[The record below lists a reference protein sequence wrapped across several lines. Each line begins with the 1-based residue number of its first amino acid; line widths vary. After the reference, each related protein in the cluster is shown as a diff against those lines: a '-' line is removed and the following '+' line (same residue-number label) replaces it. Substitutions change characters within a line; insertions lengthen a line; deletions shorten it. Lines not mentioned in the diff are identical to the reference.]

1 VLYSLDWHEAGLD
14 RQYRTLYRSY
24 FSIFARCGMPT
35 AVEADVGIMGSS
47 VAHELIHLSGIGE
60 DTILLCDR
68 CSYTANR
75 RVAKFRKPIPELS
88 ASSFTSS
95 QLDVYPIMSCG
106 EALESAILSPTGL
119 RYDRCW
125 MLVDERR
132 AGSSRSAAS
141 PGWP

>member
-1 VLYSLDWHEAGLD
+1 
-14 RQYRTLYRSY
+14 
-24 FSIFARCGMPT
+24 MPT
-35 AVEADVGIMGSS
+35 AVEANVGIMGSS
-47 VAHELIHLSGIGE
+47 VAHEAHEPIHLSGIGE

-95 QLDVYPIMSCG
+95 QLDVYPILSCGG

>member
-1 VLYSLDWHEAGLD
+1 
-14 RQYRTLYRSY
+14 
-24 FSIFARCGMPT
+24 MPT

-75 RVAKFRKPIPELS
+75 RVAKFRKLIPELS

>member
-1 VLYSLDWHEAGLD
+1 
-14 RQYRTLYRSY
+14 
-24 FSIFARCGMPT
+24 MPT

-47 VAHELIHLSGIGE
+47 VAHELIYLSGIGE
-60 DTILLCDR
+60 DTILLCDL

-88 ASSFTSS
+88 ARSFTLS
-95 QLDVYPIMSCG
+95 QLDVYPIMSCA

-132 AGSSRSAAS
+132 AGSSRSARS
-141 PGWP
+141 PG